1 MALKFYSGP
10 ATAVYIDDTGTAW
23 GGTETNFGECSDIS
37 ITWEPTGP
45 ETMDKKKVQTGGLG
59 KFEAKAMQAGSTLNT
74 ALEGF
79 QGSRVDIKVVVADT
93 TAFIVNNVLL
103 RFGFTGEVNDPD
115 KTTVFDL
122 MAQGWTDEPDD
133 FCDIPTDPA

>member
-1 MALKFYSGP
+1 MALTFYSGP
-10 ATAVYIDDTGTAW
+10 ATSVEIDDTGTAW
-23 GGTETNFGECSDIS
+23 GGTETDFGECQDIS
-37 ITWEPTGP
+37 ITWEVTGP
-45 ETMDKKKVQTGGLG
+45 ETMDKSKIQTGGIG

-79 QGSRVDIKVVVADT
+79 QGSRVDIKVTTADT
-93 TAFIVNNVLL
+93 SEYIVNNVLL
-103 RFGFTGEVNDPD
+103 RYGFTGEFGDPD
-115 KTTVFDL
+115 KTSTFDL